1 MSHLSAVGISGLQAG
16 EDVNHR
22 ASASGMLQREIDRT
36 MLIVVLDSKR
46 MRNALVAIK
55 RSID

>member
-1 MSHLSAVGISGLQAG
+1 MPHLSAVGISGLQAG

-36 MLIVVLDSKR
+36 MLIVSLGLMR
-46 MRNALVAIK
+46 MRYAVVAIK